1 MLFGSQRET
10 SGCALTSIVRPMR
23 NAGQV
28 ENLRIEIYV
37 TVEGAR
43 GAVDNPL
50 RHT

>member
-1 MLFGSQRET
+1 MLFGSQQEM

-23 NAGQV
+23 NTGQV
-28 ENLRIEIYV
+28 ENLRIEIYA

-43 GAVDNPL
+43 GAVDNHS